1 VALPEAGSNETSSA
15 DHSYCWGAF
24 AEPCAKAGCAWIAWT
39 SMSTPTIDAAKSVS
53 LILASLL
60 AMALTDFLLFVV
72 GACGAP
78 RRRRR
83 RRQATTLRASDA
95 NSRTAGL
102 EIRTAISVSA
112 EYPTCALELILRHQ
126 QPHPVDAAFPRRA
139 DADDDARHAF
149 GLERDPVEV
158 GLDAGR
164 VGHERNHL
172 RVHSASPLVE
182 IANPWR
188 RPRR

>member
-1 VALPEAGSNETSSA
+1 
-15 DHSYCWGAF
+15 
-24 AEPCAKAGCAWIAWT
+24 
-39 SMSTPTIDAAKSVS
+39 
-53 LILASLL
+53 
-60 AMALTDFLLFVV
+60 LTDFLLFVV

-112 EYPTCALELILRHQ
+112 EYPTCALELILRHE
-126 QPHPVDAAFPRRA
+126 QPHAVDAAFPRRA

-188 RPRR
+188 RPRRPIAPARGARRPTPCISKQNRLGMRFATLRRSVVIPAIAEAP